1 MSPSDDRSS
10 LAMIPLFVSVAV
22 LLVIFGGL
30 LAAADA
36 ALSVLSRADLLEIA
50 STSRARK
57 SLVAIA
63 ADVGAHVNAVNFMRV
78 VAETT
83 AAVLVTLAF
92 AYVFTEWWWAL
103 LASAFIMTV
112 ASFVLVGSSPRS
124 VGRVHARAVVRVS
137 AWTVHAIRLF
147 LGPVAAA
154 LVAIGNRVTPGR
166 TATFSSEEQLLSMV
180 DEATE
185 LDVLE
190 EDDRELIHSIFEFSD
205 TVVREVMIP
214 RTDMVTI
221 DSDES
226 IGAAM
231 GLFLSRGVSRVPVI
245 GVDVDEVIGVLYLRD
260 VARLSYE
267 RPAGLDTVTLDSLV
281 RHALFIPESKKA
293 DDTLRQMQLESNH
306 LAMVVDEY
314 GGIAGLVTLEDLI
327 EELVGDISDEYDHE
341 VIEIEDLG
349 DGRFRVSARLPVDE
363 LGELFELDL
372 DDDDVDSVG
381 GLITKALGRLPLA
394 GSVATISGLILTA
407 ERTEGRRKRLS
418 TVLVERDQAL
428 SDAMAAFNPPR
439 SKESKPKES
448 KPKESKPKE
457 SKPKESKPKE
467 SKPKE
472 SKPRDA
478 KPKDSKAAES
488 EPEEAKATVSTS
500 TEDGD

>member
-1 MSPSDDRSS
+1 
-10 LAMIPLFVSVAV
+10 MIPLFVSVAV

-267 RPAGLDTVTLDSLV
+267 RPKGLDSVTLDSLV
-281 RHALFIPESKKA
+281 RPALFIPESKKA

-381 GLITKALGRLPLA
+381 GLITKALGRLPLP

-428 SDAMAAFNPPR
+428 SDAMAAFNPPKA
-439 SKESKPKES
+439 KESKQKELKETKLKESKEPKEPKEPKES
-448 KPKESKPKE
+448 
-457 SKPKESKPKE
+457 
-467 SKPKE
+467 
-472 SKPRDA
+472 R
-478 KPKDSKAAES
+478 PKDSKARESMPKAPKEPKPRDSKARES
-488 EPEEAKATVSTS
+488 EREKPKATVSTS